1 MQSGWSPESIRK
13 KPRHRAIVLNGM
25 AAGGWLDALPGG
37 GRGFRAPARQGPA
50 DRGAC
55 VGY

>member
-37 GRGFRAPARQGPA
+37 GRGFRTPARQGPA